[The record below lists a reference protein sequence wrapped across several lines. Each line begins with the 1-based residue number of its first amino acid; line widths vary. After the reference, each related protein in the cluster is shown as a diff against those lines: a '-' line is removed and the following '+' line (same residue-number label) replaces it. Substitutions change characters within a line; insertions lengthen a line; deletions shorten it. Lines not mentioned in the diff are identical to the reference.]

1 MEGSENHI
9 IGFKT
14 YLVVLTGLLILTG
27 LSVAITEIELGALSV
42 AAALF
47 FAFVK
52 SGLVL
57 TYFMHLKFSKKI
69 YALFFIL
76 VFLVFMAVIVITFLD
91 YIFR

>member
-14 YLVVLTGLLILTG
+14 YLAVLTGLLILTG

-42 AAALF
+42 AAALL

-57 TYFMHLKFSKKI
+57 TYFMHLKFSKRI

-76 VFLVFMAVIVITFLD
+76 VFLVFMAVIIITFLD